1 MKHISL
7 GDLTKSDPTQPPDYD
22 EPPKFH
28 HQHRNANCCNRLC
41 YFYPRTVMD
50 RHRLADYKM
59 TGEML
64 EDMRMDD
71 EETIRIIEN
80 LELNIAKR
88 FEKRGDKNFSSF

>member
-1 MKHISL
+1 M
-7 GDLTKSDPTQPPDYD
+7 
-22 EPPKFH
+22 E
-28 HQHRNANCCNRLC
+28 
-41 YFYPRTVMD
+41 

-88 FEKRGDKNFSSF
+88 FEKRGDKDFSSF